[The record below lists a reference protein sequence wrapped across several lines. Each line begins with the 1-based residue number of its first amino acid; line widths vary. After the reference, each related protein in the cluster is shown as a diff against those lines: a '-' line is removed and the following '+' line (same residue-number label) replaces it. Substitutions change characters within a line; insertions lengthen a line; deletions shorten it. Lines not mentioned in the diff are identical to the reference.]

1 MLDSA
6 GMLASISV
14 TNYRSFVDPTLL
26 ELRPLTLVFGQNNS
40 GKSALLRLLPWL
52 ADSAS
57 ARSRGPLDLT
67 SRAVRGASFAELHTR
82 PPLSSRPEIDFTL
95 TWEKGRQQATA
106 ISYQVTVR
114 SFPELRRNLIRR
126 FTVTGW
132 GVAAE
137 VVELDPSFEPAAE
150 DLPYFLRPTAG
161 ALESAPELRFS
172 GLIPALSPGSEGHP
186 LQVHLAGLSEPL
198 TELHHGVQWLGSIRS
213 LPEREVAF
221 WGEPPLVISPEGSG
235 TVELLI
241 ADQLRD
247 RELFPAVSSWFERHL
262 GLRLDVEARSDRFAV
277 VLSPKSE
284 PTLRINLLDTG
295 EGITQVL
302 PVIAA
307 IERARSGASHR
318 RLLALEQP
326 ELHLHPA
333 AQRALGDYL
342 CEVAAA
348 TDPPTVVVE
357 THSEN
362 VLLSVQLAAVEGRL
376 AREHVAIYWIRS
388 FPDGRSRAE
397 LLPLDELGHPRG
409 WPPEIFRERLEQSR
423 ALVSARLGLERR

>member
-1 MLDSA
+1 MLDWA
-6 GMLASISV
+6 GMLTSVSV
-14 TNYRSFVDPTLL
+14 TNYRSFADPTLL
-26 ELRPLTLVFGQNNS
+26 ELRPLTLLFGQNNS

-95 TWEKGRQQATA
+95 TWATRKLDPTP

-137 VVELDPSFEPAAE
+137 VIELDPSFEPAAE
-150 DLPYFLRPTAG
+150 DLLYFQRPTAD
-161 ALESAPELRFS
+161 ALESTSELRFS
-172 GLIPALSPGSEGHP
+172 GLIPTLSPGSEGHP
-186 LQVHLAGLSEPL
+186 LRAHLAGLSEPL
-198 TELHHGVQWLGSIRS
+198 TELHNGVQWLGSIRS

-221 WGEPPLVISPEGSG
+221 WGEPPVLISPEGGG
-235 TVELLI
+235 TIELLI

-277 VLSPKSE
+277 VLSPKME
-284 PTLRINLLDTG
+284 PTLRVNLLDTG

-307 IERARSGASHR
+307 IERARPATAHR

-333 AQRALGDYL
+333 AQRTLGDYL
-342 CEVAAA
+342 CEVATAP
-348 TDPPTVVVE
+348 DPPTLVVE

-362 VLLSVQLAAVEGRL
+362 LLLSVQLAAVKQRL
-376 AREHVAIYWIRS
+376 ARDRVAIYWIRS

-397 LLPLDELGHPRG
+397 LLPLDELGHPQG
-409 WPPEIFRERLEQSR
+409 WPHEVFRERLEQSR
-423 ALVSARLGLERR
+423 ALVSARLELEQP